1 MSVSVSAKEAAFK
14 ELLQWTLDEPQHR
27 YEFLD
32 GNNEVTFRFYTSN
45 EAVAQA
51 TALRTLG
58 FQCRCAGGV
67 VGQIRFVDGVW
78 MHLGGSTLFTV
89 QQLLDHEA
97 LFHILL
103 RLEMRA
109 EIQDLQQAEVDEMM
123 AMADAF
129 AFRRIQLPAAQK
141 SAAHVI
147 AVIARGSHAYRA
159 ALDRALPGFGL
170 AAKVQDLSGV
180 ALATDGMPFSF

>member
-1 MSVSVSAKEAAFK
+1 
-14 ELLQWTLDEPQHR
+14 
-27 YEFLD
+27 
-32 GNNEVTFRFYTSN
+32 
-45 EAVAQA
+45 
-51 TALRTLG
+51 
-58 FQCRCAGGV
+58 
-67 VGQIRFVDGVW
+67 
-78 MHLGGSTLFTV
+78 MHVGGSTLLSV

-109 EIQDLQQAEVDEMM
+109 EIQHLLQAEVDEKM

-147 AVIARGSHAYRA
+147 AVSARSSHAYRA

-170 AAKVQDLSGV
+170 ATKIQALSGV
-180 ALATDGMPFSF
+180 ALASCDMPF